1 MAFPIEFRG
10 KLSET
15 REYIFG
21 EPDVRLVIV
30 ALATDFVALLD
41 NDEFPDV
48 VS

>member
-10 KLSET
+10 KLSEA

-21 EPDVRLVIV
+21 EPDVGLVIV

-41 NDEFPDV
+41 DMSFRIL
-48 VS
+48 